1 MRNSLTQKALA
12 NEIAIASWSTISKF
26 FNSKSVDRP
35 IFIEICKFL
44 GLDWE
49 EIVSPFTDNQEQEE
63 PEQKED
69 SISSSDELKET
80 VQYNASRARRALD
93 PYILPRIRREALLEK
108 CLKAIRHSLRG
119 EKPKVIPIIGSAGY
133 GKSTILGT
141 IYDELEE
148 ERVNSKLGWI
158 ALARCDD
165 LIESVETF
173 ATELGEK
180 VSGIRESVASIAK
193 NLNQQHGKGV
203 LLLDTLDIVLTKPLV
218 PVLRTL
224 LSQLLESGTTIVFT
238 CRDQDYSYFFEPYH
252 ESFAG
257 FRDSVND
264 GCKIPPFNDDE
275 VREAAR
281 EFVIIKLGTQAPHSG
296 EDFADKIIALSA
308 DSQSLK
314 EITCN
319 PLLLALLCDL
329 FAQEENVPED
339 LTVSQL
345 YAKYWDWKIAKVRK
359 NLPSVQIS
367 LAKEKLC
374 LDIAE
379 AMYTKSDE
387 RLRDFVYETNL
398 NLDATTANAYSEL
411 KSDGVIKEI
420 GGKRIV
426 FFHQTFLEYA
436 IARWLYSTDSGERA
450 RKQLEHELKA
460 SETTYSKYY
469 IWAVFRQLL
478 TLVSLSEFHEIANE
492 LDKTKLLPFRSVA
505 FASVSRSE
513 SESSSILLP
522 LLAIALTKEYAFQ
535 EALLIAANSAPNR
548 HGETVW
554 QVVVGLLEN
563 VGKEL
568 VNKATEIAAELL
580 IRLKPSKLIHFQQA
594 LDAVK
599 NRTATAKDSTQELY
613 HTYGQLMT
621 TYYNKA
627 LSNRERQIELD
638 VLYLLKEYYFS
649 FGGNVRSL
657 VIDLYL
663 KPNVPELAQRELLM
677 TIIQK
682 LTSEQFKEKKKAIE
696 LLKHVLPN
704 WLKAADSPFGSTWF
718 EALHTPLDKNWTA
731 VSAAVV
737 GQKAASDP
745 DLLTTILTNLFRESL
760 PGDSGEFNR
769 CNLLAMEEAINSEG
783 GNLVASLLLKIPI
796 DTIIPNRIALLS
808 TLLKNIGTQ
817 VEGKSQV
824 NQDLKLALAQ
834 WVVPRVNQHPVELIR
849 AIDALACSCPS
860 VQQLLG
866 QLLEQ
871 LLPNLPQNQV
881 NPIIKKLSTIPEQL
895 EPYLQ
900 QTATS
905 KESRS
910 ALLKLYQCQA
920 ENRSS
925 LAISNILKLCLD
937 ESRDVALEA
946 SWVTLTLA
954 EQQKPINVDQLLPV
968 LVKSKVIGVRQNCL
982 KALINA
988 INSGASLTE
997 PEVLAI
1003 FDTLTNDSAPEVIQ
1017 LLYKLVDCLIW
1028 NHPSGSPCISLALAE
1043 AAFNLT
1049 HKLVTQKNQTT
1060 IDMAAQFA
1068 FITLNQMTNLEDERL
1083 IPQISECTRS
1093 LLRTTDISR
1102 KVDKLVITGL
1112 LNKLAK
1118 HNSEFLSQIVQND
1131 FVINNKVLPVANLCA
1146 VAMAIV
1152 HDQGKNAPLLD
1163 EILNEQRLP
1172 EDVKSRILRERGV

>member
-35 IFIEICKFL
+35 IFIEICNFL

-63 PEQKED
+63 SEQKED

-148 ERVNSKLGWI
+148 ERANSELGWM

-180 VSGIRESVASIAK
+180 VSGTRESVASIAK

-281 EFVIIKLGTQAPHSG
+281 EFVKLKLGVQAPNSG
-296 EDFADKIIALSA
+296 QDFADKIIALSA

-329 FAQEENVPED
+329 FAEEENVPED

-345 YAKYWDWKIAKVRK
+345 YSKYWDWKIAKVRK

-460 SETTYSKYY
+460 SETAYSKYY

-478 TLVSLSEFHEIANE
+478 TLMSLSEFHEIANE

-505 FASVSRSE
+505 FASVSRTE
-513 SESSSILLP
+513 PESSSILLP

-554 QVVVGLLEN
+554 QVVVELLEK

-568 VNKATEIAAELL
+568 INKATEIAAELL
-580 IRLKPSKLIHFQQA
+580 TRLKASKRTCFQQA

-599 NRTATAKDSTQELY
+599 NRTALAQDTTQELY
-613 HTYGQLMT
+613 HTYGKLIT
-621 TYYNKA
+621 TYYNKI
-627 LSNRERQIELD
+627 LPHWQRQLDLD
-638 VLYLLKEYYFS
+638 VLYLLKEYYFL
-649 FGGNVRSL
+649 FGGNIRSL

-663 KPNVPELAQRELLM
+663 KPNVPELAQRELLI

-682 LTSEQFKEKKKAIE
+682 PASEQFKEKEKATE
-696 LLKHVLPN
+696 LLNQLLPN
-704 WLKAADSPFGSTWF
+704 WLSSANSPFGTSWF
-718 EALHTPLDKNWTA
+718 EALHAPLLPDWTA
-731 VSAAVV
+731 VKAAVV

-745 DLLTTILTNLFRESL
+745 NLMAIILTNLIKENLPEES
-760 PGDSGEFNR
+760 SEFNR
-769 CNLLAMEEAINSEG
+769 CNLLAVEEAIFFGGSNS
-783 GNLVASLLLKIPI
+783 VASLLLETPINTIP
-796 DTIIPNRIALLS
+796 PNRISLLA
-808 TLLKNIGTQ
+808 TLLRKIGERVYEKCQ
-817 VEGKSQV
+817 IDPELQ
-824 NQDLKLALAQ
+824 LALAQ
-834 WVVPRVNQHPVELIR
+834 WIAPIVNQYPVELIR
-849 AIDALACSCPS
+849 ALDALASSSPS

-866 QLLEQ
+866 QFLEQ
-871 LLPNLPQNQV
+871 LLPNLPQNQA
-881 NPIIKKLSTIPEQL
+881 NPIIKKLNNIPEQL

-900 QTATS
+900 QTAKS
-905 KESRS
+905 KESRA
-910 ALLKLYQCQA
+910 ALLKLYQRQA
-920 ENRSS
+920 ENDASS
-925 LAISNILKLCLD
+925 AISNILNLCLD
-937 ESRDVALEA
+937 ESRDVALDA
-946 SWVTLTLA
+946 SWVILALA
-954 EQQKPINVDQLLPV
+954 EQQKPINVHQLLPV
-968 LVKSKVIGVRQNCL
+968 LAKSKVVGVRQNCL
-982 KALINA
+982 KALIST
-988 INSGASLTE
+988 INSGESFTE
-997 PEVLAI
+997 PEIIAV
-1003 FDTLTNDSAPEVIQ
+1003 FDTLANDNAPEVVQ
-1017 LLYKLVDCLIW
+1017 MLYKLVECLMW
-1028 NHPSGSPCISLALAE
+1028 NNPSGSPSISLVLAE

-1049 HKLVTQKNQTT
+1049 HKLIEEKGQKT
-1060 IDMAAQFA
+1060 IDMAAQSA
-1068 FITLNQMTNLEDERL
+1068 FLSLNQITNREDSRL
-1083 IPQISECTRS
+1083 MPQISECTRS
-1093 LLRTTDISR
+1093 LLRSTDISR

-1118 HNSEFLSQIVQND
+1118 HNSDFLGQIVRED
-1131 FVINNKVLPVANLCA
+1131 FVINDKVLPVANLCA

-1163 EILNEQRLP
+1163 EILNDERLP